1 MRCVFC
7 HFIHSLS
14 CHCNLLTWCVS
25 WLFLRSNSSRL
36 VLLARPEQ
44 NAAKH
49 SCGQNSSSK
58 IEYAVLWYFSE
69 HKQQINHW
77 LFLYL
82 LLCMNIDACLESG
95 PLGSKNYI
103 YSFTSLETNTSDI
116 GLERWTTRD
125 DEWSDH
131 IDTLQWIHQ
140 TWIFSNVCLMVA
152 LAWAAI
158 YKFIFTEIRAFKA
171 NERNCWRHKG
181 SRGWKLYQSNLI
193 FISSTTSSALK
204 PWSFCRRDSLS
215 SMVTSSHYSFAT
227 MCWSV
232 ESLCST

>member
-82 LLCMNIDACLESG
+82 LLCMNIDACLEPG

-131 IDTLQWIHQ
+131 IDTSQGIHQ
-140 TWIFSNVCLMVA
+140 TWNLSNILPEQDLQNAYIATFLVTNCDWRMFYLSASPTHLLLEVGWLTKPLYTVQFDFGGFQRLQFLSHLQKRIFL
-152 LAWAAI
+152 
-158 YKFIFTEIRAFKA
+158 E
-171 NERNCWRHKG
+171 
-181 SRGWKLYQSNLI
+181 
-193 FISSTTSSALK
+193 
-204 PWSFCRRDSLS
+204 
-215 SMVTSSHYSFAT
+215 
-227 MCWSV
+227 
-232 ESLCST
+232 

>member
-131 IDTLQWIHQ
+131 IDTSQGIHQ
-140 TWIFSNVCLMVA
+140 TWNLSNILPEQDLQNAYIATFLV
-152 LAWAAI
+152 
-158 YKFIFTEIRAFKA
+158 T
-171 NERNCWRHKG
+171 NCDWRMFYLSASPTHLLLEV
-181 SRGWKLYQSNLI
+181 GWLTKPLYTVQFDFGGFQRLQ
-193 FISSTTSSALK
+193 FL
-204 PWSFCRRDSLS
+204 
-215 SMVTSSHYSFAT
+215 
-227 MCWSV
+227 
-232 ESLCST
+232 